1 MTKEQKQLDKKI
13 KDKREFVKNEILSKK
28 SLLKKGR
35 HWLSEKYDIDVDIVS
50 EILYDL
56 KDEAK
61 KYRSQMPTRITGKK
75 VVEKFYDKIK
85 ESNSVILPSTY
96 PEAKVVTKKTKQD
109 ADPNNV
115 LIIGDLHAPFIL
127 DGYLDFN
134 IELQRK
140 YNCGTIIF
148 IGDIIDGHSWSFHE
162 HNVDGLSVR
171 NELDAA
177 ISQLKPWY
185 KAFPNATILFGNHDL
200 LISRKASAYGL
211 SQVFLRH
218 FGDIVEAPKTWNF
231 VHELYL
237 NNVLYIHGSQGN
249 AIDRA
254 KDMRYSLVQ
263 GHLHSQ
269 AFVQWSVSEIDS
281 IFGLQIGCGIDR
293 KAYAFEYAKDMPKKP
308 IISSGIVLESGRLPI
323 IELMAL

>member
-1 MTKEQKQLDKKI
+1 MTKEQLKQ
-13 KDKREFVKNEILSKK
+13 EILTKK
-28 SLLKKGR
+28 SLLKKGAS
-35 HWLSEKYDIDVDIVS
+35 WLSNKYGLS
-50 EILYDL
+50 ENSVKEVLSSL
-56 KDEAK
+56 KDESK
-61 KYRSQMPTRITGKK
+61 KYRSQIPTRITGKK
-75 VVEKFYDKIK
+75 VVEKFYEKIK
-85 ESNSVILPSTY
+85 DNNPIILPCAY
-96 PEAKVVTKKTKQD
+96 PEERVVTKKIKQD

-127 DGYLDFN
+127 DAYLDFN

-162 HNVDGLSVR
+162 HNADGLSVR

-185 KAFPNATILFGNHDL
+185 KTFPNATILFGNHDL

-231 VHELYL
+231 THELYL

-254 KDMRYSLVQ
+254 KDIRHSVVQ

-323 IELMAL
+323 LELMRL